1 MRRHSS
7 NLASKLATASLL
19 ILATLTSFNSFAESS
34 RQFGDYLIH
43 FNAFRS
49 DTISAEV
56 AKQHGLARAN
66 NRVLVNIT
74 VLKELM
80 GATGQPVNAKVTG
93 HASNLTGQ
101 LKTLEFKEI
110 KEGNAIYYLA
120 DTKITDGEF
129 LKFDIN
135 VVPEGVTRPMRLHF
149 NKRFFTY

>member
-1 MRRHSS
+1 MRRHPS
-7 NLASKLATASLL
+7 NLARNLATGILF
-19 ILATLTSFNSFAESS
+19 ILATLTSFSSIAENS

-56 AKQHGLARAN
+56 AKQHGLARAS